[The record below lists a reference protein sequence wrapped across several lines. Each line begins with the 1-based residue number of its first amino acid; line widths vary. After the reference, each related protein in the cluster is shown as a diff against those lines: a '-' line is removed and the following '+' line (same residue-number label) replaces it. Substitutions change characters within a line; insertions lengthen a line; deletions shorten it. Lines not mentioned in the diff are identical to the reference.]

1 MIVEPERY
9 VEDFRKAGAD
19 VITFHLEATAHAQRL
34 LRHVKSLGAKAG
46 ISLCPQTPVAMLQD
60 LIEDI
65 DLILIMSVNPGFGG
79 QAYIPNS
86 LKKVREARALID
98 AHNPACELEIDGG
111 IGRKNIAEVVAAGVD
126 VVVMGSSIF
135 GAADPA
141 SELQAMRELAAPSPA
156 GVR

>member
-1 MIVEPERY
+1 M
-9 VEDFRKAGAD
+9 
-19 VITFHLEATAHAQRL
+19 LE
-34 LRHVKSLGAKAG
+34 
-46 ISLCPQTPVAMLQD
+46 D

-141 SELQAMRELAAPSPA
+141 AELQAMRELAAPSPA